1 MRRTIAVMA
10 CLTVLMFTSADVALA
25 RGPHHGGPG
34 RGYGPN
40 YPGQGYPGQGYPGQ
54 GWNNY
59 FRGPSCGPPV
69 CAPRPYVAAYP
80 VYPTYPVAPAYPR
93 LGFGLGGSN
102 FSFWY
107 QQ

>member
-1 MRRTIAVMA
+1 MRRSIAVMA
-10 CLTVLMFTSADVALA
+10 CLTVLMFSGASVALA
-25 RGPHHGGPG
+25 KGPHHGGPG
-34 RGYGPN
+34 RGHGPQ
-40 YPGQGYPGQGYPGQ
+40 YQGQRQHGQWG
-54 GWNNY
+54 NSN
-59 FRGPSCGPPV
+59 FRGPICGPPV

-80 VYPTYPVAPAYPR
+80 VYPAYPVAPVYPR